1 MEQPSNVTPAILA
14 RIEKVQRASQA
25 VLFYDTEGRV
35 EEAQFSQDFDEGIK
49 VANDVIAELIADLS
63 HLCDFHGQDFPA
75 ILDAAAQKYI
85 EQTKEAVAS

>member
-1 MEQPSNVTPAILA
+1 MQTSNVTPAIQA
-14 RIEKVQRASQA
+14 RIDKVQRASQA
-25 VLFYDTEGRV
+25 ILFYDIEGRI
-35 EEAQFSQDFDEGIK
+35 EEAQFDLDFDEGIL

-75 ILDAAAQKYI
+75 ILDSAAQKYI